1 VKKNERFGD
10 ISVVFFADLLQL
22 PPVKGNQSFM
32 NVTGLEGKQ
41 RVGST
46 GHVNLWEHFQY
57 DELAINMRHSRD
69 RKYVDL
75 LSAVRIGQ
83 VSDDHVLLLKQQ
95 LIAKSRRA
103 TVPEI
108 TDKYQELADKMDT
121 TVSKTQLPKV
131 QKEYN

>member
-1 VKKNERFGD
+1 
-10 ISVVFFADLLQL
+10 
-22 PPVKGNQSFM
+22 
-32 NVTGLEGKQ
+32 
-41 RVGST
+41 
-46 GHVNLWEHFQY
+46 
-57 DELAINMRHSRD
+57 MRHSGD
-69 RKYVDL
+69 RKYADL

-83 VSDDHVLLLKQQ
+83 VSDDQVSLLKQQ

-108 TDKYQELADKMDT
+108 TEKYQELADKMDT